1 MIERLQSALRVAQRT
16 RAAVAEES
24 KPSEE
29 YTRADTDW
37 LIESSV
43 LEGRAK
49 QYIVNI
55 AYQVNGTYGYGWYD
69 ACAVMLRRLIESLI
83 IEAFVANGLVDS
95 IVEDGNYVSLS
106 RLIDR
111 AVKEPQ
117 LNLSAITK
125 RTLPRL
131 KKLGD
136 LSAHKTEYNTRRKY
150 IDNLL
155 DDFYLDMQVVVEEL
169 VYKAS
174 P

>member
-1 MIERLQSALRVAQRT
+1 MIERLQSALRIAQRT

-24 KPSEE
+24 KPREH

-37 LIESSV
+37 LIELSL
-43 LEGRAK
+43 LEGNAK
-49 QYIVNI
+49 EYIVNI
-55 AYQVNGTYGYGWYD
+55 ANQVNGTYGYGWYD

-83 IEAFVANGLVDS
+83 IEAFVANGMVDS
-95 IVEDGNYVSLS
+95 IMEDGGYLSLS
-106 RLIDR
+106 KLIDR

-117 LNLSAITK
+117 LNLSATTK

-155 DDFYLDMQVVVEEL
+155 DDFYLDMQVVVEEF
-169 VYKAS
+169 VYKAN